1 MIDDIYQ
8 KPDLRTFDQ
17 IMVDISAISNK
28 CRLIVMM
35 VILVLCHSLLL
46 SDLYFW
52 WKWIV
57 NSQVKLLSSSS
68 QHAIHEQ
75 YFHQAWTGCLKEK
88 IIISRRN
95 AIALTSSVLT
105 GNYMPFIQCFQ
116 CFLQCMQCLHTF
128 KQEGLG
134 R

>member
-17 IMVDISAISNK
+17 IMVDISTISNK
-28 CRLIVMM
+28 CRLIVMT
-35 VILVLCHSLLL
+35 VILVLCHSLLS
-46 SDLYFW
+46 SDLYVW

-68 QHAIHEQ
+68 QHAFHEQ

-95 AIALTSSVLT
+95 AIASTSSVLT
-105 GNYMPFIQCFQ
+105 YAIYAMFAMF
-116 CFLQCMQCLHTF
+116 FAMYAMFAYF